1 MMQQPMHFVMPAE
14 GGVFVNPEMMQGMQ
28 AMPVPVMMGP
38 MGPMMAAPMPA
49 GMMPGAMAAPQ
60 LTQMLVEAAR
70 GGRSSNVF
78 FKTRICNKWRAGAC
92 PYGDKCTYAHGEHEL
107 RYVPP
112 EIVAQL
118 EAQQKMQDAG
128 GQRVG
133 SGEGGDRGRGDDGSA
148 AGPGGGAH
156 GGGPGGGHQSFY
168 KTRLCIKYMQ
178 TGYCHKGASCT
189 FAHGYEDLRQPGT
202 PISPGRMQQD
212 SMSPGR
218 IGMAPAP
225 GMPMMA
231 PAGMMAPMAMPP
243 AGMAGGR
250 GMAMPPGA
258 AAGMAM
264 GAMQMA
270 LPMAGMPAHMAAG
283 GRYNGSQQQ
292 GGMQR
297 SPRASGGHGGR
308 EDPAAAARRRAT
320 AMCQLAGVGDAGSQ
334 ELQPGAMQAAMAD
347 LHSKAAAQESPYA
360 DAVTDYVPASGM
372 GSGHGAAGGGS

>member
-1 MMQQPMHFVMPAE
+1 
-14 GGVFVNPEMMQGMQ
+14 
-28 AMPVPVMMGP
+28 
-38 MGPMMAAPMPA
+38 
-49 GMMPGAMAAPQ
+49 
-60 LTQMLVEAAR
+60 
-70 GGRSSNVF
+70 
-78 FKTRICNKWRAGAC
+78 
-92 PYGDKCTYAHGEHEL
+92 
-107 RYVPP
+107 
-112 EIVAQL
+112 
-118 EAQQKMQDAG
+118 
-128 GQRVG
+128 
-133 SGEGGDRGRGDDGSA
+133 
-148 AGPGGGAH
+148 
-156 GGGPGGGHQSFY
+156 
-168 KTRLCIKYMQ
+168 
-178 TGYCHKGASCT
+178 
-189 FAHGYEDLRQPGT
+189 
-202 PISPGRMQQD
+202 
-212 SMSPGR
+212 
-218 IGMAPAP
+218 
-225 GMPMMA
+225 
-231 PAGMMAPMAMPP
+231 MMAPMAMPP

-270 LPMAGMPAHMAAG
+270 MPMAGMPAHMAAG

-308 EDPAAAARRRAT
+308 EGEHVASVALRCWPCRPARCTLPAGGGLCRPPAAPCLAPTVARTQHRHPATLCRPSSSVPPHPPPPASADPAAAARRRAT